1 MNPEAH
7 NILEQM
13 QHTSQQYDN
22 VPDPIS
28 ATRRN
33 TFQLFQMARVQV
45 LIAEEQERSANKLE
59 HLTRRLMFLTWGLL
73 SLTVSILIFTI
84 ALEKLH

>member
-7 NILEQM
+7 NILKEM
-13 QHTSQQYDN
+13 QDISHQYDN

-33 TFQLFQMARVQV
+33 TFQLFQMARIQV
-45 LIAEEQERSANKLE
+45 LIAEAQELSANKLE
-59 HLTRRLMFLTWGLL
+59 HLTRRLMFLTWCLL
-73 SLTVSILIFTI
+73 ILTASILIFTF
-84 ALEKLH
+84 ALVRLH